1 MSKIVAIVS
10 SPTKSNG
17 NGEAIVKALLQNA
30 PEGSTYTIHRI
41 NQLEDIKACQACMG
55 CKSAGRCVRKD
66 DLTPVL
72 EDIAAADTVIVS
84 GPDYFGHMCA
94 QYRILEDRMY
104 GFIGP
109 NFSLNIPAGKKCVT
123 VVTCASGVDGAKII
137 SENLNRVMSFYFK
150 MDVIGEIVYSVLD
163 GPAAESE
170 VIKQQ
175 AAEIGAKL

>member
-1 MSKIVAIVS
+1 MSNIVAIIS

-17 NGEAIVKALLQNA
+17 NGEAIVKSILQNV
-30 PEGSTYTIHRI
+30 PEGSTYKIFRI
-41 NQLEDIKACQACMG
+41 NELENINACQACMG

-72 EDIAAADTVIVS
+72 DAIAEADSVIVS

-104 GFIGP
+104 GFMGP
-109 NFSLNIPAGKKCVT
+109 QMALNILAGKKCAT
-123 VVTCASGVDGAKII
+123 IVTCASGVDGAKII

-150 MDVIGEIVYSVLD
+150 MDIVGEIVYSVLD
-163 GPAAESE
+163 GPAAESD
-170 VIKQQ
+170 VIKEQ
-175 AAEIGAKL
+175 AAIIGAKL

>member
-1 MSKIVAIVS
+1 MSKIVAIIS

-30 PEGSTYTIHRI
+30 PEDSTYVIHRI
-41 NQLEDIKACQACMG
+41 NNIENMKPCQACMG
-55 CKSAGRCVRKD
+55 CKKSGYCVRTD

-72 EDIAAADTVIVS
+72 DDIANADTVILS

-104 GFIGP
+104 GFLGP
-109 NFSLNIPAGKKCVT
+109 DMVLAFPEGKKCVT
-123 VVTCASGVDGAKII
+123 IVTCASGVDGAKRV

-150 MDVIGEIVYSVLD
+150 MDIIGEIVYSVLD
-163 GPAAESE
+163 GPAAESDE
-170 VIKQQ
+170 VKKF